1 MITFRCACGVQLE
14 VQEEHAGRK
23 VLCPKCQKPQ
33 DVPRPD
39 SIVPVA
45 EVLAVPVVKLAEV
58 PDEAERPAPRPRR
71 RRLVAEDRAERRAPR
86 TSASGKAAAGMILGI
101 LTFIIP
107 LLLTLPALILSLLG
121 LRDVKRGG
129 GPITGLGIAITAP
142 ITRPFA
148 NLTL

>member
-1 MITFRCACGVQLE
+1 MITFRCACGVQLQ

-71 RRLVAEDRAERRAPR
+71 RRLVAEDRAERRAPP
-86 TSASGKAAAGMILGI
+86 TSASRKATAGIILR
-101 LTFIIP
+101 
-107 LLLTLPALILSLLG
+107 LLAFPISLVLILP
-121 LRDVKRGG
+121 D
-129 GPITGLGIAITAP
+129 P
-142 ITRPFA
+142 
-148 NLTL
+148 